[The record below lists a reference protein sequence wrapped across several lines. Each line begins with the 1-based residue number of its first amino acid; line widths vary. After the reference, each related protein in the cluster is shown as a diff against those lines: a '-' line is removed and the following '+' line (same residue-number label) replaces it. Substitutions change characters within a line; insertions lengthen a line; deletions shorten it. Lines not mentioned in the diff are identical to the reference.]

1 MKKIIQ
7 LVLFLLLITI
17 AFLFYK
23 TYFSEN
29 KENVKILDED
39 QDQVSVETQN
49 NLIKNLRYDV
59 RLDENKQYIITA
71 ESSEL
76 SYEDDVEVVKM
87 QKVIGIFVDETNIP
101 ITITS
106 DYAIYNNSTYDT
118 NFYENVKVEYIDN
131 IILSDKLDL
140 NFDKNIVTIYDN
152 VLYEGFQGTIK
163 ADNVIINL
171 ITKNIEIYMNNK
183 TNKVEVVTK
192 Q

>member
-1 MKKIIQ
+1 
-7 LVLFLLLITI
+7 
-17 AFLFYK
+17 
-23 TYFSEN
+23 
-29 KENVKILDED
+29 
-39 QDQVSVETQN
+39 
-49 NLIKNLRYDV
+49 
-59 RLDENKQYIITA
+59 
-71 ESSEL
+71 
-76 SYEDDVEVVKM
+76 M

-140 NFDKNIVTIYDN
+140 NFDQNIVTIYDN

-183 TNKVEVVTK
+183 ANKVEVVTK

>member
-17 AFLFYK
+17 ALLFYK

>member
-1 MKKIIQ
+1 MISDMRFTLFFILVII
-7 LVLFLLLITI
+7 
-17 AFLFYK
+17 Y
-23 TYFSEN
+23 SGCS
-29 KENVKILDED
+29 DPSSD
-39 QDQVSVETQN
+39 S
-49 NLIKNLRYDV
+49 KNLRYDV
-59 RLDENKQYIITA
+59 RLDKNKQYIITA

-76 SYEDDVEVVKM
+76 SYEKDVEVVKM

-140 NFDKNIVTIYDN
+140 NFDQNIVTIYDN

-183 TNKVEVVTK
+183 ANKVEVVTK